1 MSCRNMCWIAGALLG
16 LAAFLLLL
24 KFGVFLGLIGG
35 LVIGV
40 ALVFILQGLFCSDV
54 GASAP
59 VASEPAPAPK
69 PAPEPVSEPEA
80 APEPVATSEPEP
92 KPEPQPESAAEDAE
106 EVVAV
111 EAPAD
116 APEAAPVAAD
126 DARKPETLDAP
137 RGGVADDLK
146 RLKGVGPKLEG
157 MLNGLGF
164 WHFDQI
170 AAWGPEEIAWVD
182 DNLSFK
188 GRIERDGWVE
198 QAKALAAE
206 KGQG

>member
-24 KFGVFLGLIGG
+24 KFGVFLGLFGG
-35 LVIGV
+35 LIIGV
-40 ALVFILQGLFCSDV
+40 ALVFILQGVFCSDV
-54 GASAP
+54 GVSAP
-59 VASEPAPAPK
+59 VASEPTP
-69 PAPEPVSEPEA
+69 

-92 KPEPQPESAAEDAE
+92 KPESQPEPQPEPAAEDME

-111 EAPAD
+111 EV
-116 APEAAPVAAD
+116 PEAAPVVAD
-126 DARKPETLDAP
+126 EARKPETLDTP

-198 QAKALAAE
+198 QAKALAAGDE
-206 KGQG
+206 KTN